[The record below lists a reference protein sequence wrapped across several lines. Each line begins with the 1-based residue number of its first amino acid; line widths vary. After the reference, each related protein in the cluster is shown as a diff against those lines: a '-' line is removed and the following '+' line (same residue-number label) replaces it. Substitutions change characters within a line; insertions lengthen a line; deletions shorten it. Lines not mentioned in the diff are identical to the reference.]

1 MTESTTLRTA
11 TLREFAAIREV
22 DVSAVCRWRQE
33 GRLVLADDGQTILV
47 DASMAKLDATIDPAR
62 GRHAE
67 STKRRL
73 GATEGNSGGEGPG
86 ISYHEQA
93 AREKRA
99 RATLAELDLAKQA
112 GNLVPRAEVEQLVGG
127 VAIAAR
133 EALLALPGRLAA
145 ELYAAGS
152 VAAVEDLLL
161 AELRRICEQLAADA
175 EAGLQRDQE
184 AAA

>member
-1 MTESTTLRTA
+1 MTESTTPRTA
-11 TLREFAAIREV
+11 TLSEFAAIREV
-22 DVSAVCRWRQE
+22 DVSAICRWRQE
-33 GRLVLADDGQTILV
+33 GRLVLAEDGESILV
-47 DASMAKLDATIDPAR
+47 DASMARLDAMVDPAR

-73 GATEGNSGGEGPG
+73 GAIGGNSGGEGTG
-86 ISYHEQA
+86 INYAEQA

-112 GNLVPRAEVEQLVGG
+112 GNLVPRAEVEQLVAG
-127 VAIAAR
+127 VAVAAR
-133 EALLALPGRLAA
+133 EALLALPGRLSA

-152 VAAVEDLLL
+152 VAAVEELLL
-161 AELRRICEQLAADA
+161 AELRRVCEQLAADA
-175 EAGLQRDQE
+175 EAGLQRDQD

>member
-1 MTESTTLRTA
+1 VTESTTPRTA

-22 DVSAVCRWRQE
+22 DVSAVCRWRQQ
-33 GRLVLADDGQTILV
+33 GRLVLADDGETILV
-47 DASMAKLDATIDPAR
+47 DASMAALDATIDPAR

-73 GATEGNSGGEGPG
+73 GALGGNSADDGPA
-86 ISYHEQA
+86 INYSSEA

-152 VAAVEDLLL
+152 VSAVEGLLL
-161 AELRRICEQLAADA
+161 AELRRVCEQLAADA

-184 AAA
+184 QAA